1 MQKLVEDFLHTN
13 PGYLKK
19 SPAKVASRLKLDCN
33 YETLAYVANIMKKIR
48 KYGFSNYIDNNKTES
63 KIKYN
68 YIEVDG
74 KRKYMST
81 SNYVTKDEIGV
92 IKSTDK
98 FEYNLPFSQ
107 VISTTKIVNNVLVI
121 GDIHEPFSKEGYLE
135 FCKEQYDKFNCNK
148 VVFIGDIIDLAFS
161 SFHPINPDGYGAGEE
176 LDRAID
182 KIQEWYKVFPEA
194 IVIIGNHDRLAYRK
208 AFAGGLS
215 KRWIR
220 DYNDVLGT
228 PGWEFK
234 ESEVID
240 NVLYIHGEAGT
251 ARSKAKDISQSVVQG
266 HLHSQAYIEY
276 INNRVFGMQIGTG
289 IDDDCY
295 AFNYNKAGK
304 ESILSC
310 GIVLNSGK
318 QPLLIK
324 M

>member
-1 MQKLVEDFLHTN
+1 MQKLVEEFIFEN

-33 YETLAYVANIMKKIR
+33 YETISYISNIMKRIR
-48 KYGFSNYIDNNKTES
+48 KDGFSNIPTGIKRSPDLFTKLITQEIEKETEFYKKPLS
-63 KIKYN
+63 KYK
-68 YIEVDG
+68 
-74 KRKYMST
+74 
-81 SNYVTKDEIGV
+81 EI
-92 IKSTDK
+92 S
-98 FEYNLPFSQ
+98 
-107 VISTTKIVNNVLVI
+107 NVLII
-121 GDIHEPFSKEGYLE
+121 GDIHEPFSKEEYLE

-148 VVFIGDIIDLAFS
+148 VIFIGDIIDLAYS
-161 SFHPINPDGYGAGEE
+161 SFHPSNPDGYGAGEE

-182 KIQEWYKVFPEA
+182 KIQEWYKVFPKA
-194 IVIIGNHDRLAYRK
+194 TVIIGNHDRIAYRK
-208 AFAGGLS
+208 AFAGGVS
-215 KRWIR
+215 ARWIR

-266 HLHSQAYIEY
+266 HLHSQGYVDF

-289 IDDDCY
+289 IDDNCY

-310 GIVLNSGK
+310 GVVLDNGK
-318 QPLLIK
+318 QPILIK

>member
-1 MQKLVEDFLHTN
+1 MQKLVEEFLYTN

-33 YETLAYVANIMKKIR
+33 YETLAYVANIMKKVR
-48 KYGFSNYIDNNKTES
+48 KHGFSNNHINTNQKQPNNINFVQSYPFYQPDYEYTYNFTFSES
-63 KIKYN
+63 N
-68 YIEVDG
+68 
-74 KRKYMST
+74 
-81 SNYVTKDEIGV
+81 TKEE
-92 IKSTDK
+92 T
-98 FEYNLPFSQ
+98 
-107 VISTTKIVNNVLVI
+107 NNVLII

-148 VVFIGDIIDLAFS
+148 VVFIGDIIDQAFS
-161 SFHPINPDGYGAGEE
+161 SFHPTNPDGYGAGDE

-182 KIQEWYKVFPEA
+182 KIQNWYKVFPEA
-194 IVIIGNHDRLAYRK
+194 TVIIGNHDRLAYRK
-208 AFAGGLS
+208 AFAGGIS
-215 KRWIR
+215 ARWLR
-220 DYNDVLGT
+220 NYDDVLGT

-266 HLHSQAYIEY
+266 HLHSQAYVEY
-276 INNRVFGMQIGTG
+276 INNRVFAMQVGTG
-289 IDDDCY
+289 VDDSCY

-310 GIVLNSGK
+310 GIVLEGK